1 MTLQQVQGER
11 KSPYAI
17 IPPMFPPLRRIRL
30 DRFSGRRAAALNFLA
45 ERSGLILCALFLL
58 SGVVLAGD
66 YGIGR
71 DEMQQRSNAIG
82 GLNYIRGNAA
92 AIADQSLLSG
102 VDRVYGLAFELP
114 LLLAERALGL
124 ADYHYIHRLRLTLTH
139 LFFIIGGYF
148 CYRLAY
154 RLFPNRLIA
163 LFALLLYLLH
173 PRLYAHSYFNSKDLP
188 FLAMFSIALYLLERA
203 FRRDTL
209 AGFALLG
216 IAVGALTNLRIMGL
230 MLFPAVIA
238 MRGLDWRAAS
248 GGAGRKH
255 ILLTGGL
262 FILAGGLTLYALS
275 PYAWTNPLDYLLGG
289 LALTANHPNVAV
301 ELFQGQRLL
310 STEMPPRYGIVWFS
324 ITTPPPVLLLGFIGM
339 AMVAAQV
346 IARPGAVFGNTRRR
360 FLMLLLA
367 AFALPLL
374 VVAALD
380 ANIFN
385 GWRHLFFV
393 YVPFCL
399 LAAAGLGGLAAA
411 LARRPAGRIGIYGL
425 AAAGLGLIILQMAQI
440 HPYQQEYFNFLVNR
454 AEPNYLSAR
463 YEMGYWRLGIKEGL
477 EYLAARHPGERLAL
491 RANPDAVAILP
502 KETRQYLT
510 TAANAGPAD
519 YAVTYQPQ
527 PQRPDLAFNAVYRR
541 RVYNNDLV
549 AVMPLKDSRM
559 TAAAAA
565 AYEKFYRQA
574 VAGEPIIQGDYAVY
588 RNGNLLTFVR
598 EDCPA
603 EDGADSFAARVY
615 RRPPERPPGYIPD
628 APLYADFSN
637 GGVRLG
643 RRCLALL
650 QLPDYPIDHILAGQY
665 AAREPGQLR
674 RSFRWAGLHSLVH
687 PGLAEIIAAHRESNP
702 KMADGA
708 AFELYRQGG
717 RLIYYR
723 EDCAA
728 ADRAAEFFLHIIPEN
743 ASDLPRARRPYGFAN
758 RDFAFARWGDHFDGK
773 CLAVVPLPDYPLREI
788 RTGQYI
794 PGQGEVWA
802 ERLAAAP

>member
-1 MTLQQVQGER
+1 
-11 KSPYAI
+11 
-17 IPPMFPPLRRIRL
+17 MFPPLRRIRRY
-30 DRFSGRRAAALNFLA
+30 RFSGRGRAAALNFLA
-45 ERSGLILCALFLL
+45 ERSGLIICGLFLL
-58 SGVVLAGD
+58 AGLVLAGD

-82 GLNYIRGNAA
+82 TLNYIRGNAA

-216 IAVGALTNLRIMGL
+216 IGVGLLTNLRIMGL

-238 MRGLDWRAAS
+238 MRGWDWRLA
-248 GGAGRKH
+248 GGGVGRKH

-262 FILAGGLTLYALS
+262 FTLAGGLTLYALS
-275 PYAWTNPLDYLLGG
+275 PYAWTNPLDYLAGG

-301 ELFQGQRLL
+301 EVFQGQRLL
-310 STEMPPRYGIVWFS
+310 STEMPPRYGLVWFS
-324 ITTPPPVLLLGFIGM
+324 ITTPPPILLLGFIGIVV
-339 AMVAAQV
+339 VAARV
-346 IARPGAVFGNTRRR
+346 LARPGAVFGDARRR
-360 FLMLLLA
+360 FPLLLLA

-374 VVAALD
+374 AVAALD

-385 GWRHLFFV
+385 GWRHLFFL

-411 LARRPAGRIGIYGL
+411 LARRPGGRVGVYGL

-454 AEPNYLSAR
+454 DEPNYLSAR

-477 EYLAARHPGERLAL
+477 EYLAARHPGERLGL

-502 KETRQYLT
+502 KETRQHLT
-510 TAANAGPAD
+510 TAAAAGPAD

-541 RVYNNDLV
+541 RVYNNDLA

-559 TAAAAA
+559 TARAAAT
-565 AYEKFYRQA
+565 YGKFYRQA
-574 VAGEPIIQGDYAVY
+574 VAGEPIIRGDYAVY
-588 RNGNLLTFVR
+588 RNGNLLTFVK
-598 EDCPA
+598 EDCPP
-603 EDGADSFAARVY
+603 EDRADSFAARVY
-615 RRPPERPPGYIPD
+615 RRQPERPPGYIPD

-650 QLPDYPIDHILAGQY
+650 QLPDYPSDHILAGQY

-674 RSFRWAGLHSLVH
+674 RSFRWAGLHSRVH
-687 PGLAEIIAAHRESNP
+687 PGLAEIISAHRESNP
-702 KMADGA
+702 RPADSA
-708 AFELYRQGG
+708 AFELYRQDG

-728 ADRAAEFFLHIIPEN
+728 ADRAAEFFLHIIPEDG
-743 ASDLPRARRPYGFAN
+743 ADLPRARRPYGFAN

-773 CLAVVPLPDYPLREI
+773 CLAVVPLPDYPIREI

-794 PGQGEVWA
+794 PHQGEVWA
-802 ERLAAAP
+802 ERLAAGP

>member
-1 MTLQQVQGER
+1 MPA
-11 KSPYAI
+11 PYAI
-17 IPPMFPPLRRIRL
+17 IPPMLPPPLSIPPQL
-30 DRFSGRRAAALNFLA
+30 AGGSRAAFNFLITH
-45 ERSGLILCALFLL
+45 SGLIVCALFLL
-58 SGVVLAGD
+58 VGLVLAGD

-71 DEMQQRSNAIG
+71 DEMQQRSNALG
-82 GLNYIRGNAA
+82 SLNYIRGNAA

-148 CYRLAY
+148 CYRLAW
-154 RLFPNRLIA
+154 RLSNNRLIA

-216 IAVGALTNLRIMGL
+216 IAVGALTNLRIMGI

-238 MRGLDWRAAS
+238 MRGLDWPAAG

-262 FILAGGLTLYALS
+262 FTLAGGLTLYALS
-275 PYAWTNPLDYLLGG
+275 PYAWTNPIDYLLGG

-339 AMVAAQV
+339 AVVAAQI
-346 IARPGAVFGNTRRR
+346 IARPGAVFGNARRR
-360 FLMLLLA
+360 FLLLLPA

-374 VVAALD
+374 AVAALE

-399 LAAAGLGGLAAA
+399 LAAVGLGWLAAR
-411 LARRPAGRIGIYGL
+411 LARRPGGRAISYGL
-425 AAAGLGLIILQMAQI
+425 AAAGLGLTILQMAQI
-440 HPYQQEYFNFLVNR
+440 HPQQQEYFNFLVNR
-454 AEPNYLSAR
+454 TDPNHLSAR

-477 EYLAARHPGERLAL
+477 EYLAAQHPRERL
-491 RANPDAVAILP
+491 RVRVNPDAVAILP
-502 KETRQYLT
+502 AAARQSLT
-510 TAANAGPAD
+510 TAAAAGVAD

-527 PQRPDLAFNAVYRR
+527 PQRPDLAFNAVYQRR
-541 RVYNNDLV
+541 IYNNDLV

-565 AYEKFYRQA
+565 TYEKFYRQA
-574 VAGEPIIQGDYAVY
+574 VAGKPIIRGDYAVY

-598 EDCPA
+598 EDCPLEARA
-603 EDGADSFAARVY
+603 EGFAARVY

-628 APLYADFSN
+628 APTYADVSN

-674 RSFRWAGLHSLVH
+674 RSFRWAGLHSRVN

-702 KMADGA
+702 RPAAGA

-723 EDCAA
+723 EPCAA
-728 ADRAAEFFLHIIPEN
+728 ADRAAEFFLHILPEDV
-743 ASDLPRARRPYGFAN
+743 ADLPRARRPYGFAN

-773 CLAVVPLPDYPLREI
+773 CLAVVPLPPYSIKEI
-788 RTGQYI
+788 HTGQYI

>member
-1 MTLQQVQGER
+1 MPA
-11 KSPYAI
+11 PYAI
-17 IPPMFPPLRRIRL
+17 IPPMLPPLLRRIRRC
-30 DRFSGRRAAALNFLA
+30 RFSGRSAAALNFLA
-45 ERSGLILCALFLL
+45 DRSGLIVCALFLL
-58 SGVVLAGD
+58 VGVVLAGD

-71 DEMQQRSNAIG
+71 DEMQQRSNALG
-82 GLNYIRGNAA
+82 SLDYIRGNAA

-148 CYRLAY
+148 CYRLAW
-154 RLFPNRLIA
+154 RLSNNRLIA

-216 IAVGALTNLRIMGL
+216 IGIGLLTNLRMMGI
-230 MLFPAVIA
+230 MLFPAIIA
-238 MRGLDWRAAS
+238 MQGWDWCLA
-248 GGAGRKH
+248 GGWPGRKH

-262 FILAGGLTLYALS
+262 FTLAGGLTLYALS
-275 PYAWTNPLDYLLGG
+275 PYAWTNPIDYLAGG

-310 STEMPPRYGIVWFS
+310 STEMPPRYGLVWFS
-324 ITTPPPVLLLGFIGM
+324 ITTPPPVLLLGFIGI
-339 AMVAAQV
+339 AVVAARGL
-346 IARPGAVFGNTRRR
+346 ARPGAVFGNARRR
-360 FLMLLLA
+360 FPLLLLA
-367 AFALPLL
+367 GFALPLL
-374 VVAALD
+374 AVAALN

-385 GWRHLFFV
+385 GWRHLFFI

-399 LAAAGLGGLAAA
+399 LAAVGLGWLAAT
-411 LARRPAGRIGIYGL
+411 LARRPGGRAGVYGL

-440 HPYQQEYFNFLVNR
+440 HPQQQEYFNFLVNR
-454 AEPNYLSAR
+454 TDPNHLSAR

-477 EYLAARHPGERLAL
+477 EYLAARHPGERLRV

-502 KETRQYLT
+502 AAARQSLT
-510 TAANAGPAD
+510 TAAAGGVAD

-541 RVYNNDLV
+541 RIYNNALV
-549 AVMPLKDSRM
+549 AVTPLKDSRM
-559 TAAAAA
+559 TAAAMAT
-565 AYEKFYRQA
+565 YEKFYRQA
-574 VAGEPIIQGDYAVY
+574 VAGKPIIRGDYAVY
-588 RNGNLLTFVR
+588 RNGRLLTFVR
-598 EDCPA
+598 EDCPP
-603 EDGADSFAARVY
+603 EDGAAGFAARVY
-615 RRPPERPPGYIPD
+615 RRQLERPPGYIPE
-628 APLYADFSN
+628 APVYADFSN

-674 RSFRWAGLHSLVH
+674 RSFRWAGLHSLVN
-687 PGLAEIIAAHRESNP
+687 PGLAEIIAAYRESNP
-702 KMADGA
+702 RSAAGA

-723 EDCAA
+723 EPCAA
-728 ADRAAEFFLHIIPEN
+728 VDRAAEFFLHILPEDV
-743 ASDLPRARRPYGFAN
+743 ADLPRARRPYGFAN
-758 RDFAFARWGDHFDGK
+758 RDFAFARWGDHFDRK

-788 RTGQYI
+788 HTGQYI

-802 ERLAAAP
+802 ERLAAER